1 FSGVLLRNKLAF
13 FVGIMLCTAFM
24 AYHALKVELSYEFA
38 KILPAN
44 DSTFIDYQDFRKK
57 FGEDGNV
64 MVMGFADTNLFQLE
78 KFKDWVEVNKQIKN
92 IAGVKEILSIPTIF
106 KLSKNDSLHKFQF
119 VPLIQNPI
127 QSQLEVDSLK
137 KEVFAAR
144 FYEGIIYNRES
155 GANLIAITFKKKDL
169 DSERRIKMVNEIK
182 TIGDAFSKKH
192 GLDMHYSGMPYIRSA
207 LMTKVKHEMTLFCI
221 LAVIVT
227 AIILWLFFR
236 SIVIVIFSL
245 IVVLVG
251 VVWSFGVMQ
260 LFGYHITM
268 LSSLVAPL
276 IMVIGLPN
284 CIFLIN
290 KFQSEFASH
299 GNKIKA
305 LARTIETIGVT
316 LFLANITTAIGF
328 GVLYFT
334 QSNLLVE
341 FGVVAAI
348 SVMLTYLITLILVPI
363 ILNQLPSPKPKHT
376 KHQDGKR
383 INTILDT
390 IDRLVQNHRK
400 AIYTVSAVLTLVSFW
415 GMTFINMNG
424 YVVDDLP
431 EKDPVYTDLKFFES
445 NFKGVLPFEIS
456 IDTKKTKGLFE
467 NNAKALYKIKRL
479 EKLFADYP
487 EFSKPI
493 SIVEGIKYSYQA
505 YKGGD
510 PKFYKMPSV
519 DDLKELSDFS
529 GSLTGQ
535 NNRLKNFIDT
545 NKQCTRISYQ
555 MSDVGSKKMK
565 TLMAE
570 IHPKVDSIFD
580 SNEYRVV
587 FTGHSLN
594 YLKSNDYLL
603 SNLLES
609 LVIEVVL
616 IALVGIALFRS
627 VRIIVLSKLPCLIP
641 LVITAGVMGFLDIR
655 FKPSTILIFSI
666 AFGISSDGTIYFLT
680 KYRQELKKHGKSAAA
695 AISAAI
701 HDTGLSMIY
710 TSIILFS
717 GFAIFTASSFG
728 GTVALGVLVSLTLLL
743 SMFTN
748 LILLP
753 AILLSIH
760 RKSLKKEIIE
770 EPLIDIDD
778 TVE

>member
-1 FSGVLLRNKLAF
+1 
-13 FVGIMLCTAFM
+13 
-24 AYHALKVELSYEFA
+24 
-38 KILPAN
+38 
-44 DSTFIDYQDFRKK
+44 
-57 FGEDGNV
+57 
-64 MVMGFADTNLFQLE
+64 
-78 KFKDWVEVNKQIKN
+78 
-92 IAGVKEILSIPTIF
+92 
-106 KLSKNDSLHKFQF
+106 
-119 VPLIQNPI
+119 
-127 QSQLEVDSLK
+127 
-137 KEVFAAR
+137 
-144 FYEGIIYNRES
+144 
-155 GANLIAITFKKKDL
+155 
-169 DSERRIKMVNEIK
+169 
-182 TIGDAFSKKH
+182 
-192 GLDMHYSGMPYIRSA
+192 
-207 LMTKVKHEMTLFCI
+207 
-221 LAVIVT
+221 
-227 AIILWLFFR
+227 
-236 SIVIVIFSL
+236 
-245 IVVLVG
+245 
-251 VVWSFGVMQ
+251 
-260 LFGYHITM
+260 
-268 LSSLVAPL
+268 
-276 IMVIGLPN
+276 
-284 CIFLIN
+284 
-290 KFQSEFASH
+290 
-299 GNKIKA
+299 
-305 LARTIETIGVT
+305 
-316 LFLANITTAIGF
+316 
-328 GVLYFT
+328 
-334 QSNLLVE
+334 
-341 FGVVAAI
+341 
-348 SVMLTYLITLILVPI
+348 
-363 ILNQLPSPKPKHT
+363 
-376 KHQDGKR
+376 
-383 INTILDT
+383 
-390 IDRLVQNHRK
+390 
-400 AIYTVSAVLTLVSFW
+400 
-415 GMTFINMNG
+415 
-424 YVVDDLP
+424 VVDDLP